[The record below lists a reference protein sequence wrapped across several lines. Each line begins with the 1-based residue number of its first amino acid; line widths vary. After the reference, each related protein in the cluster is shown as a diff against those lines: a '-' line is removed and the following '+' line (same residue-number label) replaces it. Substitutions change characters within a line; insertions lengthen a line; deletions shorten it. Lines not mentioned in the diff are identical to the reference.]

1 MPLGT
6 DPTEP
11 LGKIGL
17 VIFLTGTLFSDLV
30 EFGPMSQVVLN
41 ITLIVVGILT
51 GVNYIFKLIDN
62 IRKTFKPKD
71 KDDATK

>member
-1 MPLGT
+1 MQT
-6 DPTEP
+6 DLNPTEP

-30 EFGPMSQVVLN
+30 EFGPITQVILN
-41 ITLIVVGILT
+41 IVLIVVGILT
-51 GVNYIFKLIDN
+51 GIHYIIKIIKEL
-62 IRKTFKPKD
+62 KPK